1 MGLRITKD
9 VLYYAEN
16 NEWKP
21 LPVIKGKD
29 GEDGQPGAQGAS
41 GADAYH
47 VWLEEEHLED
57 TTENYRR
64 WLQEIGRAAAIG
76 ASRVVI
82 EDVGGVPTK
91 VAYTPKKLNPSDTQE
106 PPAEGTP
113 FVTYDGTTA
122 SCDRIVL
129 GGDSTASS
137 EVRYKGLTTAY
148 DKVNPILFA
157 STYPV
162 DGSLISEVGYIQSP
176 SSAVGD
182 VGYNPKQF
190 VFVAGNRS
198 TATNKQRTGADY
210 GAELRLCA
218 HIGDVTSLPTAYK
231 GPQDI
236 DVAFLNGTKGN
247 LYIGGIGSTAA
258 TKDNNITNYCPRGS
272 VIINAGLG
280 SLYGKRYT
288 MTDTTTAST
297 REENAPNAVMIQRG
311 KSGTTGVWAYYNNI
325 DSGHVEHI
333 RVPFKPVATNK
344 LEYGKIYFPGSS
356 NQVFSVNTIEGLTS
370 TWNSK
375 VKNDYTTSAHLYDV
389 IIQTNNKFIN
399 PHIQYSVLG
408 EEMAYITPF
417 ADHFN
422 IWGVRYDNTKGQLH
436 FCISC
441 KKEKTLTG
449 NYPVYDS
456 NHPIYVYIDFML
468 FTSNYK

>member
-1 MGLRITKD
+1 MGLRITED

-16 NEWKP
+16 GEWKP
-21 LPVIKGKD
+21 LPVIKGEKGDNGQD
-29 GEDGQPGAQGAS
+29 GDNGLN

-47 VWLEEEHLED
+47 VWLEKEHLED

-64 WLQEIGRAAAIG
+64 WLQEIGRAAVIG
-76 ASRVVI
+76 ASRVVV

-106 PPAEGTP
+106 PPAEGTH

-122 SCDRIVL
+122 SCDRIIL

-137 EVRYKGLTTAY
+137 EVRYKGITTASTY
-148 DKVNPILFA
+148 DRVSPILFA
-157 STYPV
+157 PSYPV
-162 DGSLISEVGYIQSP
+162 DGSLVSEIGYIQSP
-176 SSAVGD
+176 SSAIGD
-182 VGYNPKQF
+182 IGYNPKQF

-198 TATNKQRTGADY
+198 TVSNAQRTGSTA
-210 GAELRLCA
+210 ATPQLRLCTN
-218 HIGDVTSLPTAYK
+218 IGNVASLPTAYK
-231 GPQDI
+231 GKHDI
-236 DVAFLNGTKGN
+236 NIALLGGENGN
-247 LYIGGIGSTAA
+247 LYIGGTTAMSN
-258 TKDNNITNYCPRGS
+258 KGENDKNYCPRGS
-272 VIINAGLG
+272 TIINGGLA
-280 SLYGKRYT
+280 SLYGVRYN
-288 MTDTTTAST
+288 MQSGATAS
-297 REENAPNAVMIQRG
+297 APNAVMILRG
-311 KSGTTGVWAYYNNI
+311 KSGTTDGTWSYYNNV

-333 RVPFKPVATNK
+333 KVPFKPVASNK

-375 VKNDYTTSAHLYDV
+375 SDYTTSAHLYDV
-389 IIQTNNKFIN
+389 IIQTNNKFNN

-441 KKEKTLTG
+441 KKDKTLTG

-456 NHPIYVYIDFML
+456 NPIYVYIDFML

>member
-1 MGLRITKD
+1 MGLKIKED
-9 VLYYAEN
+9 VLFYNEN
-16 NEWKP
+16 NTQWKP
-21 LPVIKGKD
+21 LPMIKGAN
-29 GEDGQPGAQGAS
+29 GEPGAPGANGND

-47 VWLEEEHLED
+47 VWLENKHLED

-64 WLQEIGRAAAIG
+64 WLQEIGRAAAMG
-76 ASRVVI
+76 ASRVVV
-82 EDVGGVPTK
+82 EDIGGVPTK

-106 PPAEGTP
+106 PPAENTQ

-137 EVRYKGLTTAY
+137 EVRYKGITTAY

-157 STYPV
+157 PIPPV
-162 DGSLISEVGYIQSP
+162 DGSLISEIGYIQSP
-176 SSAVGD
+176 SSAGD

-218 HIGDVTSLPTAYK
+218 HIGDVANLPIAYK
-231 GPQDI
+231 GAQDI

-258 TKDNNITNYCPRGS
+258 TKDNNKTNYCPRGS

-280 SLYGKRYT
+280 SLYGKRYI
-288 MTDTTTAST
+288 MTDTTTERT

-311 KSGTTGVWAYYNNI
+311 KSGTTGVWAYYNNV

-333 RVPFKPVATNK
+333 RVPFKIKPSRAFK
-344 LEYGKIYFPGSS
+344 YKDCFIPGKP
-356 NQVFSVNTIEGLTS
+356 NQVFDVNTIENNTS
-370 TWNSK
+370 YWNIYNGDSYPPE
-375 VKNDYTTSAHLYDV
+375 NHNTEV
-389 IIQTNNKFIN
+389 IITTNNKFTN
-399 PHIQYSVLG
+399 PHIQYSVL
-408 EEMAYITPF
+408 EENMAYITPF

-422 IWGVRYDNTKGQLH
+422 IWGVRYRNGQLR
-436 FCISC
+436 FGIAC
-441 KKEKTLTG
+441 KKSATFKADF
-449 NYPVYDS
+449 PKYDS
-456 NHPIYVYIDFML
+456 TPVYVYIDFML
-468 FTSNYK
+468 FTNDYK